1 MKGPVR
7 SAELHQL
14 QALVGKEIG
23 VSQWVVISQ
32 DAIDRFA
39 DLTGDHQPIHVDPA
53 AAAQTQ
59 WGGTIAHGFLALSLL
74 GNFGYQVVPRIQ
86 GTHAT
91 LNYGLNRIRFV
102 APVPS
107 GSRIRGRFV
116 LSSIER
122 RHNGGVNVTCN
133 VTVEIEGRDRPALV
147 ADWITTALF
156 TEQTE
161 PTGNSEI
168 ISRAPA

>member
-7 SAELHQL
+7 SAQLHEL
-14 QALVGKEIG
+14 QALVGKELG
-23 VSQWVVISQ
+23 VSQWVVIGQ
-32 DAIDRFA
+32 DRIDRFA
-39 DLTGDHQPIHVDPA
+39 DLTDDHQPIHVDPA
-53 AAAQTQ
+53 AAAQTP

-86 GTHAT
+86 GTHSN
-91 LNYGLNRIRFV
+91 LNYGFNRVRFT

-107 GSRIRGRFV
+107 GSRIRGRFT

-122 RHNGGVNVTCN
+122 RPDGSVNVTCN

-156 TEQTE
+156 AEQH
-161 PTGNSEI
+161 S
-168 ISRAPA
+168 